1 MVPGPR
7 TLSSR
12 ASPSRAPAVTIMRS
26 GFTTRPRMCRKCVL
40 ISSRSCGVP
49 VAAGSVPVTLAVVQ
63 ASRQAARQVESMSV
77 WVSGMPGMSGSRRAA
92 GVPLDASSALVALGV
107 VPSIRRSASCARFG
121 LTRVPEPCADTVSP
135 SAARSSYAA
144 TTVPR
149 ATPSCRASM
158 RVLGRWSPAAST
170 PVWMRVRIWVV
181 IWVGRGFWGL
191 PGAAAVRWR
200 GMSATRSGRMVVIQP
215 AKVV

>member
-40 ISSRSCGVP
+40 ISSRSCGIP
-49 VAAGSVPVTLAVVQ
+49 VAAGSVPVMLAVVQ
-63 ASRQAARQVESMSV
+63 ASRQAARQVESMRV

-92 GVPLDASSALVALGV
+92 GALGALGMVGAPGV
-107 VPSIRRSASCARFG
+107 VPSMRRSASCARFG

-170 PVWMRVRIWVV
+170 PVWMRVRI
-181 IWVGRGFWGL
+181 
-191 PGAAAVRWR
+191 
-200 GMSATRSGRMVVIQP
+200 
-215 AKVV
+215 

>member
-1 MVPGPR
+1 M
-7 TLSSR
+7 
-12 ASPSRAPAVTIMRS
+12 
-26 GFTTRPRMCRKCVL
+26 
-40 ISSRSCGVP
+40 P

-63 ASRQAARQVESMSV
+63 ASRQAARQVESMRV

-92 GVPLDASSALVALGV
+92 GALGALGV
-107 VPSIRRSASCARFG
+107 VPSMRRSASCARFG

-170 PVWMRVRIWVV
+170 PVWMRVRI
-181 IWVGRGFWGL
+181 
-191 PGAAAVRWR
+191 
-200 GMSATRSGRMVVIQP
+200 
-215 AKVV
+215 

>member
-63 ASRQAARQVESMSV
+63 ASRQAARQVESMRV

-92 GVPLDASSALVALGV
+92 GALGALGMVGAPGV
-107 VPSIRRSASCARFG
+107 VPSMRRSASCARFG

-181 IWVGRGFWGL
+181 IWVGSGFWGL
-191 PGAAAVRWR
+191 PGVLVVRWR

>member
-40 ISSRSCGVP
+40 ISSRSCGMP
-49 VAAGSVPVTLAVVQ
+49 VVAGSVPVTLAVVQ
-63 ASRQAARQVESMSV
+63 ASRQAARQVESMRV

-92 GVPLDASSALVALGV
+92 GALGALGMVGAPGV
-107 VPSIRRSASCARFG
+107 VPSISRAASCARFG

-191 PGAAAVRWR
+191 PGVPAVRWR

>member
-63 ASRQAARQVESMSV
+63 ASRQAARQVESMRV

-92 GVPLDASSALVALGV
+92 GALGMVGAPGV
-107 VPSIRRSASCARFG
+107 VPSMRRSASCARFG

-158 RVLGRWSPAAST
+158 RVLGRWSLAAST

-191 PGAAAVRWR
+191 PGVPAVRWR